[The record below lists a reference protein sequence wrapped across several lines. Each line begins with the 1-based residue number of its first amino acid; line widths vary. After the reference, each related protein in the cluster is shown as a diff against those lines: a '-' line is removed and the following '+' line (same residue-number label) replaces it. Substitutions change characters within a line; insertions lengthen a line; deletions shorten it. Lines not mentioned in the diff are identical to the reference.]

1 VFIEP
6 GPYEIMG
13 LLTMLVFA
21 SSGLSLRAGVAPLA
35 LALIVINVGYASSV
49 VQVSDQTKPVTWVL
63 ISIFLA
69 LTGIFYAAMLGTNPQ
84 RRLELLLR
92 GYVLGA
98 LVASAVAVAAYF
110 HLLGGKS
117 ELFLLYSRARGT
129 FNDPNVL
136 AAFVVLPGLLMVQRM
151 LAGRVI
157 SGVPLLLLLAALFLS
172 FSRGAWAQFAF
183 AAALLMIL
191 SFLTSRSGT
200 ARIRILIIAVF
211 GVLAVAGLVTVLLSS
226 GKVSDLFSERAAL
239 ELSYDVGRY
248 GRFGRYGLGADLAL
262 EHPFGIGPLQ
272 FADRFTEDPHNTFL
286 NEFMSGGWLA
296 GLSYS
301 ALCAVTLVMSTRLL
315 FVRTPWQQV
324 YHVLYA
330 AYVAVIVESIFIDIE
345 HWRHYFLIL
354 GALWG
359 LMAASRAY
367 ALERAPVRVARERGS
382 LNRRH

>member
-1 VFIEP
+1 
-6 GPYEIMG
+6 
-13 LLTMLVFA
+13 
-21 SSGLSLRAGVAPLA
+21 
-35 LALIVINVGYASSV
+35 
-49 VQVSDQTKPVTWVL
+49 
-63 ISIFLA
+63 
-69 LTGIFYAAMLGTNPQ
+69 
-84 RRLELLLR
+84 LR

-98 LVASAVAVAAYF
+98 LVAAAVAVAAYF
-110 HLLGGKS
+110 HLFGGKS

-136 AAFVVLPGLLMVQRM
+136 AAFVVLPGLLMVQRI

-172 FSRGAWAQFAF
+172 FSRGGWAQFAF

-191 SFLTSRSGT
+191 SFLTCRSGT
-200 ARIRILIIAVF
+200 ERIRILIIAVF
-211 GVLAVAGLVTVLLSS
+211 GVVAVAALVTVLLSS
-226 GKVSDLFSERAAL
+226 GKVADLFSERASL

-296 GLSYS
+296 GLAYL

-315 FVRTPWQQV
+315 FLRTPWQPL

-330 AYVAVIVESIFIDIE
+330 AYVAVTAESFFIDIE

-367 ALERAPVRVARERGS
+367 ALERAPLCVARAGS
-382 LNRRH
+382 FNQPQ